1 MPPIERLAGQ
11 EWKNQAM
18 DELDSAIVRLLQ
30 TDARQSNRELARRL
44 GIAPSTCLERV
55 RALTRRGV
63 IRGYHAD
70 IDPAALN
77 RGTQAMVS
85 VQVRP
90 LSRAVINEFKQS
102 AAELPE
108 VLSVF
113 VLSGGDDFLLHVA
126 VQDLDH
132 LHSFLLDR
140 LSKRREIV
148 GFRTSMIFQQVQNAV
163 PERLPSSAET

>member
-1 MPPIERLAGQ
+1 
-11 EWKNQAM
+11 M

-30 TDARQSNRELARRL
+30 TDARQSNRELARQL

-55 RALTRRGV
+55 RSLTRRGV

-90 LSRAVINEFKQS
+90 LSRAVINAFKAS
-102 AAELPE
+102 AGGMPE

-113 VLSGGDDFLLHVA
+113 VLAGGDDFLLHVA

-132 LHSFLLDR
+132 LHAFLLDK
-140 LSKRREIV
+140 LSKRKEIV
-148 GFRTSMIFQQVQNAV
+148 GFRTSVVFQQMQNAV
-163 PERLPSSAET
+163 PTPLPAPGET